1 MSINIDENNLK
12 KGLLGLVIALVE
24 IIQELLER
32 KVINRIENGNL
43 KYEEIERVGEALFD
57 LKEALE
63 TIKKD
68 NELEEAVDSVISGLD
83 EVVRDAVE
91 RFMNPLLWVEE
102 ESDEQEQRGK
112 VPLLGSQQRY

>member
-1 MSINIDENNLK
+1 MSIDIDESNLK

-32 KVINRIENGNL
+32 KVINRIESGNL
-43 KYEEIERVGEALFD
+43 EYEEIERVGEALFD
-57 LKEALE
+57 LKDALE

-68 NELEEAVDSVISGLD
+68 NELEETVASVISGLD
-83 EVVRDAVE
+83 EVVREALE
-91 RFMNPLLWVEE
+91 KFMNPLEWIEE

-112 VPLLGSQQRY
+112 IPVLSSQQRH